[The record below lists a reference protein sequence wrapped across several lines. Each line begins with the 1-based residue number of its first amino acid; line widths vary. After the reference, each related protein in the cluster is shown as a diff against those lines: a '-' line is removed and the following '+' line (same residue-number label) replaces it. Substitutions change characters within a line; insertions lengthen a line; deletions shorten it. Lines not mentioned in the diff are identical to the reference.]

1 MGGATTTKEI
11 KQMDTIN
18 ETGENN
24 EDEIAA
30 GAAAELSDEDEE
42 IEMFVESKYC
52 TVCHLE

>member
-24 EDEIAA
+24 EDEIVAA
-30 GAAAELSDEDEE
+30 AAAEGSDEDEE

>member
-24 EDEIAA
+24 EDEVA
-30 GAAAELSDEDEE
+30 AAAEGSDEDEE